1 MAHLLFL
8 SISELDI
15 HLVGVTSDCRDCTL
29 YMVIFNLMVIGLV
42 YEWDITDG
50 LEHILLDIGPGIYVR
65 VLH

>member
-1 MAHLLFL
+1 MTHLLLL

-15 HLVGVTSDCRDCTL
+15 HLVGVTSDCGDCTL
-29 YMVIFNLMVIGLV
+29 NMVILNLMVIGLV

-50 LEHILLDIGPGIYVR
+50 LEHILLDIDPGIYVR